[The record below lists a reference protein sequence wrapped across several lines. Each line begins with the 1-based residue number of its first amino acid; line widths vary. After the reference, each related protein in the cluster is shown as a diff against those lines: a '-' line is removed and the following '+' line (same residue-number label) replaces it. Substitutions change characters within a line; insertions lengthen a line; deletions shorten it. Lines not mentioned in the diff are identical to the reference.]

1 MNSILQGGARL
12 GGSEQTGVMQSS
24 GPTTNK
30 HCFYLKIVATSA
42 ILDEL
47 KKFFGQGRTD
57 DHFISADVNMPS
69 LKFVIDRLADGGVN
83 GLNDWKYS

>member
-12 GGSEQTGVMQSS
+12 GGSEQKGVMQSS

-30 HCFYLKIVATSA
+30 HCFFLKIAATSA

-47 KKFFGQGRTD
+47 KKLFGLGRTD
-57 DHFISADVNMPS
+57 DHFISANVMPS
-69 LKFVIDRLADGGVN
+69 LTFVIDRLADTGVN
-83 GLNDWKYS
+83 GLND